1 MHLGAAHPSLVPG
14 VSTIST
20 SAQATIDAVQ
30 MVDGVRESF
39 SRLSCP
45 VTWKRV
51 SVPGLP
57 VAWAGMHVPAVDT
70 GGRPWVWE
78 VVTPEQYDSS
88 DSLRD
93 DILVLPVAHDAVV
106 VKVTH
111 RDHSGPIVRMQIPVE
126 NAPDHLVV
134 EGLPTADNPVGVTLE
149 RGWTVQ
155 AMGSAAQAWI
165 DRETQ
170 SGATLQ
176 TPEIAPST
184 GPRYRLHPEFDFE
197 SAAFDR
203 LLTLDPDDA
212 ASVTSL
218 LARIH
223 EALRPY
229 R

>member
-1 MHLGAAHPSLVPG
+1 
-14 VSTIST
+14 
-20 SAQATIDAVQ
+20 
-30 MVDGVRESF
+30 
-39 SRLSCP
+39 
-45 VTWKRV
+45 
-51 SVPGLP
+51 
-57 VAWAGMHVPAVDT
+57 
-70 GGRPWVWE
+70 VWE

-165 DRETQ
+165 DRETH
-170 SGATLQ
+170 SSATLQ
-176 TPEIAPST
+176 TPDVAPAA